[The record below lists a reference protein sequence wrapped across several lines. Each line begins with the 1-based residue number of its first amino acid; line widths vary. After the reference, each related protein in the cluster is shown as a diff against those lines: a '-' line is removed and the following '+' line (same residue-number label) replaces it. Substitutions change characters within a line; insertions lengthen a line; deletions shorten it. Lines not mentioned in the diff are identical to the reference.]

1 PIAMRLTPVL
11 FLSTSFLLSFTLP
24 AQEKFVPVQGGELP
38 GRPGVRVENF
48 EIADAP
54 LTNAQYA
61 EFIRSTGHRA
71 PEHFTANAPP
81 AGFENHPVI
90 FVNRYDV
97 YAYLQWRSNK
107 EGRIYRLPMSAE
119 HEYAAKA
126 GRDNLKFVWGDS
138 APTGQ
143 ANFDDTGNRD
153 FSDWKRYLKPVK
165 SYQPNPW
172 GLHDM
177 SGNVWQMVGNEYEL
191 AGRQWIFR
199 LTHPMEKDSGVAG
212 GSWARSAAYLPV
224 NSRSSTSAGIR
235 HPDLGFRLVREPL
248 GSTHF
253 KRQPRR
259 LVALPTQGGI
269 FLSWQML
276 PGDPP
281 AYHVYRSPRLDAAG
295 IRITSSPITG
305 ATSFIDTSAPAG
317 PRLHY
322 RIRAVAPDGKESAPS
337 EWASVTAGAAQTNV
351 AAVFDPSPAQGA
363 CSPMFGDL
371 DGDGKLDVLF
381 RCNNGI
387 AENTRDPGLPV
398 ELEAFTSY
406 GKQLWRRPLIDYDNC
421 YGNANNSPVLIYD
434 FNGDGRAEVAA
445 RMLVNGSIDLAIL
458 DGLTGK
464 LLRRTP
470 WPKMATD
477 HSGTSTRVH
486 MSVAYLDGKRPSLI
500 TQTGL
505 YENERFHAWDPLTLR
520 QIWEFNSYGAT
531 NGSGSH
537 HIDIADVDGDG
548 LDEVFDGTTVL
559 NPNGTMKWSIY
570 RAHPD
575 IVAIKHILPGTKG
588 RQVFYV
594 VETSTHAGAYLVD
607 AATGKIIWKVNRED
621 DPRWTHA
628 HIGWAADISPAH
640 PGMEM
645 LTNRDGH
652 LAKETVVFG
661 SDGKILME
669 GFPARFRPVNWTGG
683 PARDLVSPD
692 TRELMAFDGTRLT
705 PSATA
710 APSTQACSVIMT
722 ADLLGDY
729 RDEIV
734 CSRTSENGRRQIV
747 ILTNPTPSRKEITRT
762 ASREYRL
769 WLARNIGAGYGSY
782 FEWQPE

>member
-1 PIAMRLTPVL
+1 MRAVSVRVICL
-11 FLSTSFLLSFTLP
+11 FLLLCAGAA
-24 AQEKFVPVQGGELP
+24 AQEKFILIQGGEVP
-38 GRPGVRVENF
+38 DRPGVRVESF
-48 EIADAP
+48 EMADTP

-61 EFIRSTGHRA
+61 EFIRATGHQA
-71 PEHFTANAPP
+71 PEHFIGGAPP
-81 AGFENHPVI
+81 RGFENHPVI

-97 YAYLQWRSNK
+97 YAYIQWRSKK
-107 EGRIYRLPMSAE
+107 ENRIYRLPLSAE

-126 GRDNLKFVWGDS
+126 GRSGLKYVWGD
-138 APTGQ
+138 ADPQGK
-143 ANFDDTGNRD
+143 ANYDDAGGRD
-153 FSDWKRYLKPVK
+153 FTAWQKYLKPVK
-165 SYQPNPW
+165 SYEPNPW
-172 GLHDM
+172 GLYGM

-199 LTHPMEKDSGVAG
+199 LTHPMEKDGGVAG

-224 NSRSSTSAGIR
+224 STRGGTSQGIR

-259 LVALPTQGGI
+259 LVALPAAEGV

-276 PGDPP
+276 PGDAP

-295 IRITSSPITG
+295 VRVTPSPISD
-305 ATSFIDTSAPAG
+305 ATSYVDRAAPAG
-317 PRLHY
+317 VRLHY
-322 RIRAVAPDGKESAPS
+322 RIRAVAADGKESAPS
-337 EWASVTAGAAQTNV
+337 EWASVTAGGEASNV
-351 AAVFDPSPAQGA
+351 AAVFDPSPAQGD
-363 CSPMFGDL
+363 CTPMFGDL
-371 DGDGKLDVLF
+371 DGDGKLDIVF

-387 AENTRDPGLPV
+387 RENTRDPGLPV

-406 GKQLWRRPLIDYDNC
+406 GKQLWRRPLIDYEHC

-434 FNGDGRAEVAA
+434 FDGDGKAEVAA
-445 RMLVNGSIDLAIL
+445 RMLVNGSVDLAIL
-458 DGLTGK
+458 DGMTGK
-464 LLRRTP
+464 LLRRTA
-470 WPKMATD
+470 WPAMATD

-486 MSVAYLDGKRPSLI
+486 MAVAYLDGKTPSLI

-505 YENERFHAWDPLTLR
+505 YENERFHAWDPATLR

-531 NGSGSH
+531 SGSGSH
-537 HIDIADVDGDG
+537 HVDIADVDGDG
-548 LDEVFDGTTVL
+548 RDEVFNGTTLLNPDGTI
-559 NPNGTMKWSIY
+559 KWSLY

-575 IVAIKHILPGTKG
+575 IVAIKHILPGVNR

-594 VETSTHAGAYLVD
+594 VETSTHAGAYLAD
-607 AATGKIIWKVNRED
+607 AGTGQVIWKVNRED

-628 HIGWAADISPAH
+628 HIGWAADISATH
-640 PGMEM
+640 PGLEM

-652 LAKETVVFG
+652 LAKQTVIFG
-661 SDGKILME
+661 ADGKILME
-669 GFPARFRPVNWTGG
+669 GFPARYRPVNWTGG
-683 PARDLVSPD
+683 EARDLISPD
-692 TRELMAFDGTRLT
+692 SRELARFDGAKLV
-705 PSATA
+705 PSAFP
-710 APSTQACSVIMT
+710 APSAAACNVIMT

-734 CSRTSENGRRQIV
+734 CWRPGEGGRRQIL
-747 ILTNPTPSRKEITRT
+747 ILTNATTSHKEITRT

-769 WLARNIGAGYGSY
+769 WLARNLGAGYGSY

>member
-1 PIAMRLTPVL
+1 MTQVPAC
-11 FLSTSFLLSFTLP
+11 FLLFAMLLCAAAS
-24 AQEKFVPVQGGELP
+24 AQEKFVPIEGGHLP
-38 GRPGVRVENF
+38 GRPGVRVESF
-48 EIADAP
+48 EMADTP

-61 EFIRSTGHRA
+61 EFLRATSYHA
-71 PEHFTANAPP
+71 PEHFVNGAPP
-81 AGFENHPVI
+81 RGFENHPVI

-97 YAYLQWRSNK
+97 YAYLRWRSKK
-107 EGRIYRLPMSAE
+107 ENRIYRLPLSAE

-126 GRDNLKFVWGDS
+126 GRDGLKYVWGD
-138 APTGQ
+138 ADPAGK
-143 ANFDDTGNRD
+143 ANFAEADRD
-153 FSDWKRYLKPVK
+153 YTAWQKFLKPVK
-165 SYQPNPW
+165 SYEPNPW
-172 GLHDM
+172 GLYDM

-199 LTHPMEKDSGVAG
+199 LTHPMEKDGGVAG

-224 NSRSSTSAGIR
+224 QTRGGVSQGIR

-253 KRQPRR
+253 HRQPRR
-259 LVALPTQGGI
+259 LVALPAASGV

-276 PGDPP
+276 PGD
-281 AYHVYRSPRLDAAG
+281 AAGYHVYRSPRLDAAG
-295 IRITSSPITG
+295 VRITSAPV
-305 ATSFIDTSAPAG
+305 TSSTSYLDTSAPAG
-317 PRLHY
+317 VRQHY
-322 RIRAVAPDGKESAPS
+322 RIRPVASDGRESAPS
-337 EWASVTAGAAQTNV
+337 EWASVTPGAAPTNV
-351 AAVFDPSPAQGA
+351 AAVFDPSPAQGD
-363 CSPMFGDL
+363 CTPMFGDL

-387 AENTRDPGLPV
+387 RENTRDPGLPV

-406 GKQLWRRPLIDYDNC
+406 GKQLWRKPLIDYDNC

-434 FNGDGRAEVAA
+434 FNGDGKAEVAA
-445 RMLVNGSIDLAIL
+445 RMLVNGSVDLAIL
-458 DGLTGK
+458 DGMTGK
-464 LLRRTP
+464 ILRRTP
-470 WPKMATD
+470 WPEMATD

-486 MSVAYLDGKRPSLI
+486 MAVAYLDGKRPSLV

-505 YENERFHAWDPLTLR
+505 YENERFHAWDPANLK

-531 NGSGSH
+531 SGSGSH
-537 HIDIADVDGDG
+537 HVDIADVDGDG
-548 LDEVFDGTTVL
+548 RDEVFNGTTLLNPDGTI
-559 NPNGTMKWSIY
+559 KWAIH

-607 AATGKIIWKVNRED
+607 ASTGKIIWKLNRED

-628 HIGWAADISPAH
+628 HIGWAADISAAH

-652 LAKETVVFG
+652 LAKETVLFG

-669 GFPARFRPVNWTGG
+669 GFPARYRPVNWTGSD
-683 PARDLVSPD
+683 ARDLVSPD
-692 TRELMAFDGTRLT
+692 ARELARFDGAKLT
-705 PSATA
+705 PASAP
-710 APSTQACSVIMT
+710 APSAAACNVIMVG
-722 ADLLGDY
+722 DLLGDY

-734 CSRTSENGRRQIV
+734 CSRPGEGGRRQIV
-747 ILTNPTPSRKEITRT
+747 ILTNATPSRKEITRT

-769 WLARNIGAGYGSY
+769 WLARNLGAGYGSY